1 MITALGG
8 GVGASKFLK
17 GLYNIISGED
27 LTVVINTGDD
37 IDVYG
42 YRVSPDIDT
51 IIYRLSDQVDRE
63 KGWGIRDDSFSCMKS
78 LTELGFETWFRLG
91 DKDIAVQI
99 FKKDLFCRG
108 YSLRQVTARTAE
120 AFGLEA
126 VTLLPMTEDA
136 VETWIETDIG
146 ELHFQEYYIKHR
158 MKPEV
163 LGIDIKGISEAGPCE
178 GVIEAIENSRLIVI
192 CPSNPIISIGPI
204 LKVKGIRQALVE
216 CDAQVVAISPLIG
229 GKPVKGPADRL
240 MKGLGLEVSSY
251 EIANLY
257 KDFLDLM
264 VIDTSDEMEE
274 EDIRGLGVGSFVT
287 DTLISDDA
295 KSEKISRSIIEQT
308 GY

>member
-17 GLYNIISGED
+17 GLYNVISGEN

-37 IDVYG
+37 IDIYG

-63 KGWGIRDDSFSCMKS
+63 RGWGIRDDSFSCMKS
-78 LTELGFETWFRLG
+78 LTELGFETWFQLG

-108 YSLRQVTARTAE
+108 YSLRQVTAKTAE
-120 AFGLEA
+120 TFGLGA

-136 VETWIETDIG
+136 VETWIKTDMG
-146 ELHFQEYYIKHR
+146 ELHFQEYYIKYR

-163 LGIDIKGISEAGPCE
+163 LGIDIKGISGASPCE

-204 LKVKGIRQALVE
+204 LEVKGIRQALVE

-264 VIDTSDEMEE
+264 VIDTSDEVEK
-274 EDIRGLGVGSFVT
+274 DNISRLGIGSFVT